1 MKNKIKVCMLIP
13 SFYPLVGGAEKQLE
27 KLSIVLKKNNIR

>member
-1 MKNKIKVCMLIP
+1 MLIP

-27 KLSIVLKKNNIR
+27 KLSIVLKKIILGHLL